1 MLPSRLK
8 VLSSLSAGS
17 IGYKTFKTL
26 RLTTGLS
33 ATWLS
38 KILREMMKEGL
49 VTQEGIFY
57 SLTEEGKERFRNIG
71 NYAYPLFLLEKLSL
85 FSEKVAKNPNVEGVI
100 LFGSLPQGRA
110 NARSDADLFIIVKD
124 GQYTSQ
130 LEEEIRRRA
139 HDFELLGEFFIV
151 KKSSF
156 IDHLANIT
164 LLLGILE
171 GYKIL
176 FDREGRFSHAIERMK
191 TKLLKGYEYVREARV
206 WVKK

>member
-1 MLPSRLK
+1 MLSPKLK

-38 KILREMMKEGL
+38 KMLREMMEEGL
-49 VTQEGIFY
+49 VAQEGVFY
-57 SLTEEGKERFRNIG
+57 TLTERGKSMFESVG

-85 FSEKVAKNPNVEGVI
+85 FSEKVARNPNVEGVI

-110 NARSDADLFIIVKD
+110 NAWSDADLFIVVKD
-124 GQYTSQ
+124 DQYTSE
-130 LEEEIRRRA
+130 LEEDIRRTAR
-139 HDFELLGEFFIV
+139 DFELLGELFIV
-151 KKSSF
+151 KMNSF
-156 IDHLANIT
+156 TDRISNTPLI
-164 LLLGILE
+164 LGVLE
-171 GYKIL
+171 GYRIL
-176 FDREGRFSHAIERMK
+176 FDREGVLSHAIGRMENR
-191 TKLLKGYEYVREARV
+191 LLKEYEYVREARV